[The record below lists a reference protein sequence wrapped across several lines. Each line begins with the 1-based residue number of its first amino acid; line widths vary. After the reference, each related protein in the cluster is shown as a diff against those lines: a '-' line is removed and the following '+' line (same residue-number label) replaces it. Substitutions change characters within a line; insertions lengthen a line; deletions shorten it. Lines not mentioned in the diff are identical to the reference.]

1 MEHQIND
8 QEKVKVELKDKLK
21 EKNEFQYQHEELIKL
36 IDDIKHL
43 KDTNDEKEVQ
53 LDEVSKEN
61 ETLKDTLNSI
71 QIDQESLSLKD
82 WNLDFSWKKFSNV
95 KNVIKNL

>member
-43 KDTNDEKEVQ
+43 KDKNDEK
-53 LDEVSKEN
+53 
-61 ETLKDTLNSI
+61 
-71 QIDQESLSLKD
+71 
-82 WNLDFSWKKFSNV
+82 
-95 KNVIKNL
+95 